1 MEIHDQELQPSTRED
16 YNVRPKQQHEE
27 KQHNNVPLDL
37 KIKIPTYEEDKN
49 IDSSNDGF
57 KTPTTMEHKIQA
69 ILPPPPRKPKQLH
82 QSKKRKARSNPQ
94 VILDLSQ
101 EIEFLF
107 STSPLD
113 LDLGPSNGKNHK
125 KVKRF

>member
-1 MEIHDQELQPSTRED
+1 MEVHDQELQPSPKQD
-16 YNVRPKQQHEE
+16 YNNVRPKE

-37 KIKIPTYEEDKN
+37 KINIPSYEEEQ
-49 IDSSNDGF
+49 DGF
-57 KTPTTMEHKIQA
+57 KTPTSMEHKIQA
-69 ILPPPPRKPKQLH
+69 TLPPPPRKPKAKQLH
-82 QSKKRKARSNPQ
+82 QSKKRKGGFNPQ

-101 EIEFLF
+101 EIEYLF

-113 LDLGPSNGKNHK
+113 LDLGPSNGKSHK